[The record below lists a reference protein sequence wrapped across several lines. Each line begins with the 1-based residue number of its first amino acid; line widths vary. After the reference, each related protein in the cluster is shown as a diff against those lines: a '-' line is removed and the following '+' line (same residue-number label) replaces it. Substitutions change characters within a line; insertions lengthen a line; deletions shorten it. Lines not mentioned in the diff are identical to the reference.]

1 MPFICTLSNKTFQ
14 FARKVFPA
22 VFSGLISFIKRNF
35 EIKKAKNKN
44 MKCKDSLGTWG
55 RGYAVFFLKKRDR

>member
-22 VFSGLISFIKRNF
+22 VFSGFHSSS
-35 EIKKAKNKN
+35 ETTKNNN

-55 RGYAVFFLKKRDR
+55 GGGGGGYASFLLKIRA